1 MVIVGLLSF
10 FIEHLCLQRAVL
22 VHFCGVIIK
31 RFIGVVR
38 QAVL

>member
-1 MVIVGLLSF
+1 MVIIWFLPF
-10 FIEHLCLQRAVL
+10 FIEHLGLQRTVL
-22 VHFCGVIIK
+22 VHFCGVIVK